1 LLDRSAGGSESIARR
16 IDRAPNRSRRASESI
31 AARLRVDREM
41 STHPSGE
48 TILLMLVHHES
59 LGAWIARAD
68 VARLAC
74 VSPIVRSLINERVVW
89 RTLRLSDFRGPDQQ
103 NQNTFRIMRAVEAA
117 CAPFLRGADA
127 FERMHMVVDCP
138 VICSAMLDEFGSLQE
153 KAAGSVRFS
162 GDAVRRVLIGRVQLL
177 GPGETPSA
185 KVTLTQPEY
194 YVCRGFSPSLC
205 AFDADHE
212 YVLKHVASYF
222 QNAALV
228 IKGLVRLYEDEPSPV
243 EPVPADCST
252 MCPELWPDVVRAL
265 DATLIRLRIRR
276 VRLGEYRDVRWSEFP
291 PASYDLWSRHWN
303 DSDSS
308 EEQLDDEHD
317 GGHETRLFNHTWN
330 EWEMGVHQNAREVPG
345 DDDA

>member
-1 LLDRSAGGSESIARR
+1 MKDYILSFRLHAAL
-16 IDRAPNRSRRASESI
+16 AS
-31 AARLRVDREM
+31 REM

-48 TILLMLVHHES
+48 AILLLLVHHES
-59 LGAWIARAD
+59 LGTWITRND

-74 VSPIVRSLINERVVW
+74 VSPTVRSMINERTVW
-89 RTLRLSDFRGPDQQ
+89 RTLRLSDFRGPD
-103 NQNTFRIMRAVEAA
+103 NTFRSLREVEAA
-117 CAPFLRGADA
+117 CGTFLRGADA

-138 VICSAMLDEFGSLQE
+138 FICSAVLDEFGSLQV

-162 GDAVRRVLIGRVQLL
+162 GDAVRCVVMGRVQLL
-177 GPGETPSA
+177 GPENTPSA
-185 KVTLTQPEY
+185 KMTLPQPEY

-205 AFDADHE
+205 AFDADRE

-222 QNAALV
+222 HSAALV
-228 IKGLVRLYEDEPSPV
+228 IKGFVRVYEDEPSPV

-252 MCPELWPDVVRAL
+252 ELWPDVVRAL
-265 DATLIRLRIRR
+265 DVALIRLRIRR
-276 VRLGEYRDVRWSEFP
+276 VRLGEYRYVRWSEFP
-291 PASYDLWSRHWN
+291 PASYDLWSRHWH

-330 EWEMGVHQNAREVPG
+330 EWEVGAQNANREPWQTMASSISAIAGNPV
-345 DDDA
+345 